1 MEAHLPS
8 SEIPL
13 DYLGFFGLD
22 RDPFSA
28 PIFYGGA
35 NRQVLLEQLNH
46 QCQFGA
52 GIVAVL
58 GMEGVGKSTL
68 CRNLLSQIPEGQC
81 CYITAGLLSSCSQIL
96 VDIARAYDL
105 PSEGGTS
112 GQLLSEIRHFSQSA
126 EEESRAVIAIDNA
139 QNLDD
144 ETLAALLSLLQGQ
157 EASLRYLHII
167 LMGSEDLIS
176 RLDAI
181 EVSDV
186 LIQDFYL
193 DPLNAQ
199 ELEDYLSF
207 RMSDAGFIE
216 GIHSTP
222 FTLDYCK
229 KLSENFQGDLNE
241 AHTQARS
248 DLMAAALPKPSGR
261 GIRLPLGH
269 ITAVLALATLLLVAV
284 YFPGDEPRGAAQ
296 KSPKV
301 TVSPLVLPTQK
312 TAVAPGRVEKNV
324 LDRKLE
330 NKTAEEESD
339 TESDEAPNTA
349 PSLPQP
355 QPQAEPG
362 TQAEL
367 AAPVPIKALE
377 SRAKLTKARPTLVA
391 DAKPATVSNSNPKP
405 DNTVVSSAVPA
416 SKPVGRVSVS
426 TSGLSRDEIAVMSWG
441 ANEFTLQVS
450 ASRSKSNILDFVS
463 RQSNR
468 AQLKIITTRRD
479 GSDWH
484 VVFAGRYR
492 NAAEASKAKLGLP
505 RVQKNSGPW
514 TRSASSVQL
523 QLREYH
529 GIN

>member
-1 MEAHLPS
+1 MVMEANLPS
-8 SEIPL
+8 NEIPL

-22 RDPFSA
+22 QDPFSA
-28 PIFYGGA
+28 PFFYGGA

-58 GMEGVGKSTL
+58 GASGVGKTTL
-68 CRNLLSQIPEGQC
+68 CRNLLSSISEGQR
-81 CYITAGLLSSCSQIL
+81 CYIAAELMTSCSQIL
-96 VDIARAYDL
+96 VDIARTFDL

-112 GQLLSEIRHFSQSA
+112 GQILSEIRHFSQSA
-126 EEESRAVIAIDNA
+126 EEESRVVIAIDNA

-144 ETLAALLSLLQGQ
+144 ETLVALLSLLQGQ
-157 EASLRYLHII
+157 EASLRYLH
-167 LMGSEDLIS
+167 LVLLGSEDLIN

-193 DPLNAQ
+193 DPLTSQ

-207 RMSDAGFIE
+207 RICEAGFIE
-216 GIHSTP
+216 GMHSTP
-222 FTLDYCK
+222 FTPAYCAK
-229 KLSENFQGDLNE
+229 LNE
-241 AHTQARS
+241 SLQGNLNKIHDQARLG
-248 DLMAAALPKPSGR
+248 LMEAALPKPVKR
-261 GIRLPLGH
+261 AIRLPLGH

-284 YFPGDEPRGAAQ
+284 YFPDDEPGELRQESAG
-296 KSPKV
+296 V
-301 TVSPLVLPTQK
+301 TVKPLVLPVQK
-312 TAVAPGRVEKNV
+312 THVSPGDPEGGGASAGIRIEG
-324 LDRKLE
+324 RETE
-330 NKTAEEESD
+330 NKLGFDSSSLLPKPKPEIAAQITEKVSKPSVEPITADIPAVIAS
-339 TESDEAPNTA
+339 
-349 PSLPQP
+349 
-355 QPQAEPG
+355 
-362 TQAEL
+362 
-367 AAPVPIKALE
+367 K
-377 SRAKLTKARPTLVA
+377 TKKVLVSN
-391 DAKPATVSNSNPKP
+391 AKPEPKP
-405 DNTVVSSAVPA
+405 LGSV
-416 SKPVGRVSVS
+416 KVS
-426 TSGLSRDEIAVMSWG
+426 TSRLNRDELAVMSWS

-450 ASRSKSNILDFVS
+450 ASHSKSNIRDFVS

-492 NAAEASKAKLGLP
+492 NAAEASRAKSSLP
-505 RVQKNSGPW
+505 RAQQNAGPW
-514 TRSASSVQL
+514 ARSAKSVQL

>member
-1 MEAHLPS
+1 MEANLPTN
-8 SEIPL
+8 EIPL

-22 RDPFSA
+22 QDPFSA
-28 PIFYGGA
+28 PFFYGGA

-58 GMEGVGKSTL
+58 GASGVGKTTL
-68 CRNLLSQIPEGQC
+68 CRNLLSSIPEGQR
-81 CYITAGLLSSCSQIL
+81 CYIAAELMTSCSQVL
-96 VDIARAYDL
+96 VDIARTFDL

-112 GQLLSEIRHFSQSA
+112 GQILSEIRHFSQSA
-126 EEESRAVIAIDNA
+126 EEESRVVIAIDNA

-144 ETLAALLSLLQGQ
+144 ETLVALLSLLQGQ
-157 EASLRYLHII
+157 EASLRYLH
-167 LMGSEDLIS
+167 LVLLGSEDLIN

-193 DPLNAQ
+193 DPLTTQ

-207 RMSDAGFIE
+207 RICEAGFIE
-216 GIHSTP
+216 GMHSTP
-222 FTLDYCK
+222 FTPAYCAK
-229 KLSENFQGDLNE
+229 LNE
-241 AHTQARS
+241 GLQGNLNKIHDQARLG
-248 DLMAAALPKPSGR
+248 LMEAALPKPVKR
-261 GIRLPLGH
+261 TIRLPLGH

-284 YFPGDEPRGAAQ
+284 YFPDDEHSGVRQ
-296 KSPKV
+296 ESTEV
-301 TVSPLVLPTQK
+301 TVKPLVLPVQK
-312 TAVAPGRVEKNV
+312 THVSSGGLEGGGVSARIRKEGRETEDN
-324 LDRKLE
+324 LGIDSSSLSLKL
-330 NKTAEEESD
+330 K
-339 TESDEAPNTA
+339 
-349 PSLPQP
+349 
-355 QPQAEPG
+355 
-362 TQAEL
+362 
-367 AAPVPIKALE
+367 
-377 SRAKLTKARPTLVA
+377 
-391 DAKPATVSNSNPKP
+391 PKP
-405 DNTVVSSAVPA
+405 KPEIAAQITKKA
-416 SKPVGRVSVS
+416 SKPSVEPITADIPAVIASKTKKLLVSNAKPEPKPLGSVKVS
-426 TSGLSRDEIAVMSWG
+426 TSRLNRDELAVMSWS

-450 ASRSKSNILDFVS
+450 ASHSKTNIRDFVS

-492 NAAEASKAKLGLP
+492 NAAEASRAKSSLP
-505 RVQKNSGPW
+505 RAQQNAGPW
-514 TRSASSVQL
+514 ARSAKSVQL

>member
-1 MEAHLPS
+1 MEAHLPAN
-8 SEIPL
+8 EIPL

-22 RDPFSA
+22 QDPFSA
-28 PIFYGGA
+28 PFFYGGA

-58 GMEGVGKSTL
+58 GAEGVGKSTL
-68 CRNLLSQIPEGQC
+68 CRNLLSSITEGQR
-81 CYITAGLLSSCSQIL
+81 CYIAAELMSTCSQIL
-96 VDIARAYDL
+96 MDIARAFDL

-126 EEESRAVIAIDNA
+126 EDESRALIAIDNA

-157 EASLRYLHII
+157 EASLRSLHLV

-193 DPLNAQ
+193 DPLSAQ

-207 RMSDAGFIE
+207 RMSEAGFIE

-222 FTLDYCK
+222 FTLAYCE
-229 KLSENFQGDLNE
+229 KLGENLQGDLHKLH
-241 AHTQARS
+241 AKARS

-261 GIRLPLGH
+261 AIRLPLGH
-269 ITAVLALATLLLVAV
+269 IAAVLALATLLLVAV
-284 YFPGDEPRGAAQ
+284 YFPGDEPSGVTQKPPQVTVKPLILPAQ
-296 KSPKV
+296 KADETLARVEKDAVSSHFESEEPKEEIAAESGDVLIAVSSSPQ
-301 TVSPLVLPTQK
+301 SPLVVPSL
-312 TAVAPGRVEKNV
+312 
-324 LDRKLE
+324 
-330 NKTAEEESD
+330 NKTPESK
-339 TESDEAPNTA
+339 AKP
-349 PSLPQP
+349 
-355 QPQAEPG
+355 
-362 TQAEL
+362 L
-367 AAPVPIKALE
+367 AAAPQI
-377 SRAKLTKARPTLVA
+377 VA
-391 DAKPATVSNSNPKP
+391 EIKPAVVVNSIALPEKPLVSR
-405 DNTVVSSAVPA
+405 AVPA
-416 SKPVGRVSVS
+416 TKATGSVSVS
-426 TSGLSRDEIAVMSWG
+426 TSRLSRDEMAVMSWG

-468 AQLKIITTRRD
+468 AQLKIITARRD
-479 GSDWH
+479 GSDWY

-492 NAAEASKAKLGLP
+492 NAAEASQAKSSLP
-505 RVQKNSGPW
+505 RVQQNAGPW
-514 TRSASSVQL
+514 ARSAASVQL